1 MIDIIEGENRLKV
14 YISNYLSKSISI
26 LNYDSFKLEKEIVLD
41 EGIYPHH
48 FCINI
53 DKNMMY
59 IPSSNDGN
67 LYVLDLLSNTIK
79 DNISIGGNLSQITLC
94 NGELFISNEDSNSIY
109 IIDEDSLNP
118 VGVIGVDEM
127 PHGFDFDKSSNKL
140 YVPCINSIL
149 CIDTIS
155 KDIIKRVDIDF
166 KAWHIKL
173 DKKRNEIYTSA
184 LDGKV
189 IILDGETMTIKNILE
204 DFLLP
209 VQISFSYKYR
219 KIYIA
224 DLGYK
229 SIKILDYDTGAY
241 IGNIEVNGIPQGL
254 EVTKDEESILVS
266 DTQNN
271 LIKIYKASDDSL
283 IKEVQVGKEPTTILC
298 V

>member
-1 MIDIIEGENRLKV
+1 MKV

-26 LNYDSFKLEKEIVLD
+26 LNYYSFKLEKEIVLD

-53 DKNMMY
+53 DKNIMY

-67 LYVLDLLSNTIK
+67 LYVLDLLSDTIK

-127 PHGFDFDKSSNKL
+127 PHGFDFDKFSNKL

-155 KDIIKRVDIDF
+155 KDIIKKVDIDF

-173 DKKRNEIYTSA
+173 DKKRNEIYTST

-189 IILDGETMTIKNILE
+189 VILDGETMTIKNVLD

-229 SIKILDYDTGAY
+229 SVKILDYDTGAY

-271 LIKIYKASDDSL
+271 LIKIYKASDYFL

>member
-1 MIDIIEGENRLKV
+1 MKI

-26 LNYDSFKLEKEIVLD
+26 LNYDSFKLEKEIVLE
-41 EGIYPHH
+41 EGICPHH
-48 FCINI
+48 FCINT
-53 DKNMMY
+53 DKNIMY

-67 LYVLDLLSNTIK
+67 LYILDLLSNTIK
-79 DNISIGGNLSQITLC
+79 DNISIGGNLSQINLC
-94 NGELFISNEDSNSIY
+94 NRELFISNEDSNSIY

-118 VGVIGVDEM
+118 VGLIGVDEM
-127 PHGFDFDKSSNKL
+127 PHGFDFNKYRNKL

-155 KDIIKRVDIDF
+155 KDIIKKVDIDF

-173 DKKRNEIYTSA
+173 DKKRNEIYASA

-189 IILDGETMTIKNILE
+189 VILDGETMTIKNVLE

-209 VQISFSYKYR
+209 VQISFSYKYK

-224 DLGYK
+224 DLVYK
-229 SIKILDYDTGAY
+229 SIKILDYDTGEY

-254 EVTKDEESILVS
+254 EVTKDEETILVS

-271 LIKIYKASDDSL
+271 LIKIYKASDNSF
-283 IKEVQVGKEPTTILC
+283 IKEVRVGKEPTTILC